1 MRNHLTIGTRRS
13 PLALWQS
20 EFVRAQL
27 LQRFPMLT
35 IELKHVVTQG
45 DRTQALGHALP
56 AIGGKGLFTA
66 ELEECLIRREID
78 LAVHCLKDLPTEL
91 SPEFVLGA
99 IPCRAAVEDVV
110 ISRSGCSLRDLP
122 VGSTIGTSS
131 PRRAAQILRYRPDL
145 RTVSIRGNVDTRL
158 RKVRTPSEQ
167 YDAIVLAR
175 AGVER
180 LGLEGAVTEV
190 LPVALMLPAPGQGA
204 LGIECRA
211 GDTMVLEL
219 LATLHDPVTAAAV
232 GAERAFLR
240 TLGAGCSAPVAALA
254 VLEPPGGSDDT
265 SVLRFH
271 GRCLS
276 LDGVQMVE
284 VRGVAPHDAAEEL
297 GVALAHEALAQ
308 GGRGAP

>member
-1 MRNHLTIGTRRS
+1 
-13 PLALWQS
+13 LALWQS

-45 DRTQALGHALP
+45 DRTQALGQPLP

-66 ELEECLIRREID
+66 ELEECLNRREID

-99 IPCRAAVEDVV
+99 IPARAAVEDVV
-110 ISRSGCSLRDLP
+110 VSRNGCPLRDLP
-122 VGSTIGTSS
+122 VGATVGTSS
-131 PRRAAQILRYRPDL
+131 PRRSAQILRFRPDL
-145 RTVSIRGNVDTRL
+145 HMVSIRGNVDTRL
-158 RKVRTPSEQ
+158 RKVRTSSEQ

-175 AGVER
+175 AGVQR
-180 LGLEGAVTEV
+180 LGLEAEVSEV
-190 LPVALMLPAPGQGA
+190 LPVSLMLPAPGQGA

-211 GDTMVLEL
+211 GDTWMLEL
-219 LATLHDPVTAAAV
+219 LGALHDPLTAAAV

-254 VLEPPGGSDDT
+254 VLEPSGDPAEAA
-265 SVLRFH
+265 VIRFH

-284 VRGVAPHDAAEEL
+284 VRGAAPHDAAEEL

-308 GGRGAP
+308 GGRSAP